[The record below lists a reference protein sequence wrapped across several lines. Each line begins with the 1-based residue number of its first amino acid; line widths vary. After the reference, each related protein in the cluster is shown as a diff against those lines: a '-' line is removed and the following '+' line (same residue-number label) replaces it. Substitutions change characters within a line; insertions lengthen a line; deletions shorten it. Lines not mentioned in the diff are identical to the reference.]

1 MSKRLLIAFGLVG
14 ICAGI
19 LIGES
24 LIGMIAFRRVLGHLT
39 RRGELAALVAGHG
52 IYESDINLAWRADLY
67 DVGAVPDEVETA
79 TAARQ
84 KLEILDRLIKTEAI
98 ATNSKIENVAAKRID
113 EEANVLRAEFGDAKL
128 FNKALEQA
136 HTTSRALQHAVAD
149 NIEEREWIEGRISS
163 QLPPSEEECHR
174 YFNMHQEAFR
184 EPLRLRA
191 NHLFVAAP
199 TGCPAEVRNAKQS
212 LIRSLSKRIHGGES
226 FSSLVTQF
234 SEDEASKRD
243 GGDLNYFSATRMLPA
258 FFAAAENMSIGEI
271 SEPIQTPLGFHIIQL
286 TAIAPPRQMSFDEAQ
301 PQIIMLLE
309 NARRRLAVDKLTER
323 LGQSTK
329 IACLR

>member
-39 RRGELAALVAGHG
+39 RRGELAAVVAGHG

-113 EEANVLRAEFGDAKL
+113 EETNVLRAKVGDAKL

-149 NIEEREWIEGRISS
+149 NIGERDWIEGRISS
-163 QLPPSEEECHR
+163 QLRPSEEECHR

-191 NHLFVAAP
+191 NHLFVAVP
-199 TGCPAEVRNAKQS
+199 TGSPAEVRNAKQS
-212 LIRSLSKRIHGGES
+212 LIRSLSKRIHSGES

-243 GGDLNYFSATRMLPA
+243 GGKHGYWRDERAHSNAAWISYYSADGDRA
-258 FFAAAENMSIGEI
+258 S
-271 SEPIQTPLGFHIIQL
+271 
-286 TAIAPPRQMSFDEAQ
+286 
-301 PQIIMLLE
+301 
-309 NARRRLAVDKLTER
+309 
-323 LGQSTK
+323 
-329 IACLR
+329 